1 MDSLSSKTLAENVKI
16 FRVQRGWSQD
26 KMARVANIPYSTY
39 LKIESGVTTNPSLQ
53 TAINI
58 ADALKLSLDDLIG
71 RKVPKPS

>member
-1 MDSLSSKTLAENVKI
+1 MGILSSGTLAKNVKKI
-16 FRVQRGWSQD
+16 RLQNGWSQD

-58 ADALKLSLDDLIG
+58 ANALGVSLDDLIG
-71 RKVPKPS
+71 REVQKK